1 MQRLCPYA
9 RKCTV
14 FEIGAKIIKNDM
26 EKRDSGRLERVVV
39 FVGRVM
45 AEDLSQ
51 NHNVTS
57 VDISKDNLDKI
68 RSKKVDKICKDVSDA
83 KILNDVIKDFDL
95 VVGALPGFMGHETM
109 KRVIMAK

>member
-1 MQRLCPYA
+1 M
-9 RKCTV
+9 
-14 FEIGAKIIKNDM
+14 KNI
-26 EKRDSGRLERVVV
+26 VVLGCGL
-39 FVGRVM
+39 VGRVM

-57 VDISKDNLDKI
+57 VDISQDNLDKI

-83 KILNDVIKDFDL
+83 KILNDIIKDFDL

-109 KRVIMAK
+109 KRVIMAKKIS